1 MTKIK
6 VEGQSGND
14 NNITVQEKNL
24 WMANTDNASEHF
36 FRVHHV
42 STSEFSTLR
51 KGLFKPQKC
60 GRVYL
65 NLSES

>member
-1 MTKIK
+1 
-6 VEGQSGND
+6 
-14 NNITVQEKNL
+14 
-24 WMANTDNASEHF
+24 MANTDNASEHF